1 MAFKILFEFL
11 PRDRGIWISEVTK
24 WLFTALGAL
33 RSPMITFLQ
42 KYKTPF
48 LRGRHTPNPAA
59 ADEPATVA
67 DQYVT
72 ASPECNELFWLLE
85 EHFKVNRSDPVCVEV
100 VRVLETLLAYSQA
113 RPQLRGLDLVLSR
126 KVLHSSYSLKA
137 LYHHLSGEDYLAV
150 NVTLRFMC
158 QLIQISPLM
167 ARQLFDSIDLSFKA
181 FDRLADKR
189 QNRAVKHHVNFERDA
204 RTWYVRLG
212 LSVLSLD
219 DMSLTREALSA
230 VTVSSA
236 VTPSTGQDSHVAVS
250 SDRSLA
256 AVLRPIYQN
265 TFAKIGEDCPE
276 LIEEILTV
284 FHDHVLCHKT
294 LNKKVKTLFFNS
306 FILEQ
311 LAKLYNHVTVEGQDE
326 GKLVEH
332 VDRFMNALCCHSDTG
347 IIYPIN
353 M

>member
-1 MAFKILFEFL
+1 
-11 PRDRGIWISEVTK
+11 
-24 WLFTALGAL
+24 
-33 RSPMITFLQ
+33 MITYLQ
-42 KYKTPF
+42 RHKTPF
-48 LRGRHTPNPAA
+48 LRSREPVPEDSE
-59 ADEPATVA
+59 DETVA
-67 DQYVT
+67 DQYLR
-72 ASPECNELFWLLE
+72 ASPECSELFWLLE

-100 VRVLETLLAYSQA
+100 VRVLETLLAYSQRRHRA
-113 RPQLRGLDLVLSR
+113 GLDLLLSR
-126 KVLHSSYSLKA
+126 KVLHSTWALKA

-189 QNRAVKHHVNFERDA
+189 QNRAAKQHVNFERDA

-212 LSVLSLD
+212 LAVLSLD
-219 DMSLTREALSA
+219 DMSLTREALSP
-230 VTVSSA
+230 VTTVISHA
-236 VTPSTGQDSHVAVS
+236 HVPDSQMMSS

-256 AVLRPIYQN
+256 AILRPIYQN
-265 TFAKIGEDCPE
+265 TFSKIGEDCPE

-284 FHDHVLCHKT
+284 FYEHVLCHET

-311 LAKLYNHVTVEGQDE
+311 VRALRDE
-326 GKLVEH
+326 
-332 VDRFMNALCCHSDTG
+332 R
-347 IIYPIN
+347 
-353 M
+353 